1 MSEKL
6 RILVVDDDRR
16 LARTLVDI
24 LTVKGHQAQA
34 AYSGPEA
41 LDRVKQEQFD
51 CVLTDIRMPEMNG
64 VELHR
69 AIREAQPQVPV
80 VLMTAYSSDRLVQEG
95 LEQGALATMT
105 KPLDINSLLGFLSSL
120 RQQQSVAIVDDDP
133 AFCQTLG
140 DILEARGFA
149 VTKIT
154 NPRDVAESLS
164 PDEPVV
170 LLNMKLNCVDGL
182 EVLKE
187 IRARYSRLPVI
198 LITGYRQE
206 MSTAIQ
212 AALEIGAYACLYKPF
227 DIDKLLQALA
237 ELRQRDLSR
246 ILGRLIR
253 KS

>member
-41 LDRVKQEQFD
+41 LDIVKQQQFD

-80 VLMTAYSSDRLVQEG
+80 VLMTAYSSDKLVQEG

-149 VTKIT
+149 VTRIT
-154 NPRDVAESLS
+154 NPRGVAESLS

-170 LLNMKLNCVDGL
+170 LLDMKLNSISGL

-187 IRARYSRLPVI
+187 VRARYSRLPVI

-237 ELRQRDLSR
+237 ELRKRDLSR

-253 KS
+253 KG